1 MSLNKFSAMLMG
13 LCIIALS
20 TSCTYRLGDLTVM
33 STKNIELSKMGMYKK
48 CAERSIGEDKVY
60 VIFFIPVGMPS
71 IEEACDRAIESAGG
85 TFLTDAVVT
94 YESFIFFFGWMK
106 YEVEGEV
113 WCQTSGPSDTSIN
126 IPDYVL
132 ENSSKGSQIS
142 VCIPGDQVVSGELIA
157 WGKNIIILSDDAG
170 NLHTIPRSEILQVS
184 LPELAS

>member
-1 MSLNKFSAMLMG
+1 MSLNKFYAVLMG

-20 TSCTYRLGDLTVM
+20 TSCTYRLGDLTIM

-48 CAERSIGEDKVY
+48 CAERSIGIDQVY
-60 VIFFIPVGMPS
+60 VIFFVPTGMPS

-113 WCQTSGPSDTSIN
+113 WCQISEPLDTSVN
-126 IPDYVL
+126 IPDYVI
-132 ENSSKGSQIS
+132 EDSSKGSRIS
-142 VCIPGDQVVSGELIA
+142 VCTPGDQVVSGELIA
-157 WGKNIIILSDDAG
+157 WGKNVVILSDDAG
-170 NLHTIPRSEILQVS
+170 NLQTIPRSEILKVFI
-184 LPELAS
+184 